1 MSDIKEYEWRG
12 RVISTLESLNH
23 NDDVIDK
30 RVSKFENECDKK
42 CGDLKRYQMLVE
54 KRITSMEV
62 KIDNLIE
69 YNRYLMKVLIGAIIV
84 TIGSFITV
92 MFNSILV

>member
-1 MSDIKEYEWRG
+1 MTNVKEHEWRG

-30 RVSKFENECDKK
+30 RVSKFENKCDKK